1 MTRSN
6 IEHTEQGQQALA
18 SETRYRY
25 ALHTRRISRLALIS
39 AVVLAIA
46 LVIIVL
52 SFLGMAGIAPL
63 VVLAYL
69 VGVIAFVVLLPML
82 FLTNEYRKSGIWL
95 DAHGVRARFPAEKPQ
110 EMAWPEAR
118 FAINEGE
125 EYLRASKGKEGL
137 GHVVGDTRYIR
148 LHLEG
153 LFPEECQQ
161 AEAALA
167 EHIPVRTPLRFTL
180 MTLMNSKGE
189 IEARGR
195 LYLFEGEALVM
206 ENRGAKRVFF
216 RAPLKDLTSLRQ
228 RDPFYIGKLECEAFS
243 LRYKGQEYVIMLG
256 YETVISGNI
265 GNSSHWSATG
275 HASEWVEALST
286 R

>member
-1 MTRSN
+1 MNRSGTK
-6 IEHTEQGQQALA
+6 HAQQALTSA
-18 SETRYRY
+18 THYRY

-39 AVVLAIA
+39 SVVLGVA
-46 LVIIVL
+46 LIIIVL
-52 SFLGMAGIAPL
+52 SFLGVAGISPL
-63 VVLAYL
+63 VVPAYL

-95 DAHGVRARFPAEKPQ
+95 DSQGVRAQFPAEKPQ
-110 EMAWPEAR
+110 QMTWSEAR
-118 FAINEGE
+118 FAVNEGE

-153 LFPEECQQ
+153 LFPEERQQ
-161 AEAALA
+161 AEADLA
-167 EHIPVRTPLRFTL
+167 AYLPVRAPLRFTL
-180 MTLMNSKGE
+180 MTLLNSKGD

-206 ENRGAKRVFF
+206 ENRGEKRVFF
-216 RAPLKDLTSLRQ
+216 DAPLKDLSAIRQ

-243 LRYKGQEYVIMLG
+243 LRYKGQDYTIMLG

-275 HASEWVEALST
+275 YAREWVAALSP

>member
-1 MTRSN
+1 MNISN
-6 IEHTEQGQQALA
+6 TQQALA
-18 SETRYRY
+18 PDTRYRY

-39 AVVLAIA
+39 SVVLAIA
-46 LVIIVL
+46 LIIIVL
-52 SFLGMAGIAPL
+52 SFLGMAAVSPF
-63 VVLAYL
+63 VVPAYL
-69 VGVIAFVVLLPML
+69 VGVVAFVVLLPML
-82 FLTNEYRKSGIWL
+82 YLTNEYRKSGIWL
-95 DAHGVRARFPAEKPQ
+95 DAEDVRARFPAEKLQ
-110 EMAWPEAR
+110 QMAWSEAR

-137 GHVVGDTRYIR
+137 GHVVGDTRYLR

-153 LFPEECQQ
+153 LFPQERQQ

-167 EHIPVRTPLRFTL
+167 AYIPVRTPLRFTL
-180 MTLMNSKGE
+180 ITLLNSKGE

-195 LYLFEGEALVM
+195 LYLFEGEALCM
-206 ENRGAKRVFF
+206 ENRGEKRVFF
-216 RAPLKDLTSLRQ
+216 RAPLKDLSFIKR

-243 LRYKGQEYVIMLG
+243 LRYQGKEFVIMLG

-275 HASEWVEALST
+275 YAGEWIEALS
-286 R
+286 RA